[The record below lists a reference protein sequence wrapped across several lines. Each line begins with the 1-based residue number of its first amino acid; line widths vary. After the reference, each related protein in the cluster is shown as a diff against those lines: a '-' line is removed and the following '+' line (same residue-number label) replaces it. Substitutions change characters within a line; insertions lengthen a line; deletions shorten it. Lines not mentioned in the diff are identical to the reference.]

1 MPGCRS
7 RPEQPCA
14 RTERGRSGTRASA
27 GSSRSRA
34 ALRPPA
40 SRNVFRVSS
49 LALVRQ
55 RHARGAALAAVCA
68 ILFLTFLDNT
78 IVSVALAD
86 IQTSLS
92 TSVSGLQW
100 IVDGYML
107 VFAALMLT
115 GGTLGD
121 LFGRKK
127 VMLAGVAVF
136 CAGSVVAA
144 VAPSTNIL
152 IAGRVV
158 MGLGA
163 AASEPGTLSLI
174 RHIYPERRERARAL
188 GVWAAVSGLGLALG
202 PVIGGVLADGP
213 GWRSIFWFGLGF
225 GAVAFAVA
233 AVTVPESKDPEGRK
247 LDVPGLVTGACA
259 ISAVTFAVIG
269 GENRGYGTWWID
281 GLFVLGAVLVVAFV
295 AIERRSRDPVVKLEF
310 FRNPTFSAANVV
322 AFATNL
328 SVFSVF
334 FFTALYLQ
342 LISNFTG
349 NQIALVFTSLAVAMI
364 VAGLAAGRWT
374 ARVGPKVPMVVGCA
388 LAGVGLLLVDRQ
400 LTATT
405 SISALTWPLA
415 IAGVGFGIAL
425 VTMTA
430 SVLAIVPPEQSGMAA
445 STVNTSRELGGV
457 FGVAVLGAVVNA
469 QLTSGLDEKLV
480 RLHIPLLYRNVV
492 IQFVTTGGN
501 VTDAENSPGV
511 KGHEKLIAKVLVAA
525 EDSAGHGVHLAL
537 QIAAGI
543 VLAAAVVA
551 AFAARHRVPRVEE
564 VEV

>member
-1 MPGCRS
+1 
-7 RPEQPCA
+7 
-14 RTERGRSGTRASA
+14 
-27 GSSRSRA
+27 
-34 ALRPPA
+34 
-40 SRNVFRVSS
+40 VSS
-49 LALVRQ
+49 VALFRQ
-55 RHARGAALAAVCA
+55 RHAREAALAAVCA

-86 IQTSLS
+86 IQSSLS
-92 TSVSGLQW
+92 TSVTGLQW

-107 VFAALMLT
+107 TFAALMLT

-127 VMLAGVAVF
+127 IMLGGVAIF
-136 CAGSVVAA
+136 CAGSIVAA
-144 VAPSTNIL
+144 VAPWTSIL

-158 MGLGA
+158 MGVGA

-174 RHIYPERRERARAL
+174 RHIYPERDKRAVAL
-188 GVWAAVSGLGLALG
+188 GVWAAVSGLALALG
-202 PVIGGVLADGP
+202 PVLGGVLAEGL

-225 GAVAFAVA
+225 GAVALAVA
-233 AVTVPESKDPEGRK
+233 AVTLTESSDPQGRK
-247 LDVPGLVTGACA
+247 LDVPGLVTGAAA
-259 ISAVTFAVIG
+259 IMAATFAVIE
-269 GENRGYGTWWID
+269 GENNGYGTWWID
-281 GLFVLGAVLVVAFV
+281 GLFVLAAVLTVAFV
-295 AIERRSRDPVVKLEF
+295 LIEQRSPDPVLKLEF
-310 FRNPTFSAANVV
+310 LRNPTFTAANVV

-342 LISNFTG
+342 LISNFSG
-349 NQIALVFTSLAVAMI
+349 YQIALVFTSLAVAMI
-364 VAGLAAGRWT
+364 VAGLLAGRWT
-374 ARVGPKVPMVVGCA
+374 ARVGPRVPMVIGCL
-388 LAGVGLLLVDRQ
+388 LAGLGLLLVDRQ

-405 SISALTWPLA
+405 SVASLTWPLA

-430 SVLAIVPPEQSGMAA
+430 AVLGLVPAEQSGMAA

-469 QLTSGLDEKLV
+469 QLTTGLNEKLV
-480 RLHIPLLYRNVV
+480 KLHIPLLYRNVV

-501 VTDAENSPGV
+501 VADAENSPGV
-511 KGHEKLIAKVLVAA
+511 KGHARLIARVLTAA
-525 EDSAGHGVHLAL
+525 EGSAGHGVHLAL
-537 QIAAGI
+537 EIAGAI

-551 AFAARHRVPRVEE
+551 AFAARHRVAAVEG
-564 VEV
+564 VEL